1 MNLLAETQRV
11 QIAEMTKL
19 HVGHVNQPNR
29 LAAQCKKTYKYDSNL
44 LIRVSHLTFTDY
56 FVLEESIDDTAS
68 HIHSYVYVY
77 AIFFIGLD
85 KYSVSGLCPS
95 PVVATAG
102 ELFISHRSLRYAC
115 SVPT

>member
-44 LIRVSHLTFTDY
+44 LIRVSQLTFTDH
-56 FVLEESIDDTAS
+56 FVLDDTAS
-68 HIHSYVYVY
+68 RIHSYVYT
-77 AIFFIGLD
+77 IFFIGLD
-85 KYSVSGLCPS
+85 KYGVSGLCPS
-95 PVVATAG
+95 PVVTTAG